1 MFNSVCT
8 FGGIDKYYS
17 VIDFQKLPE
26 KEIEKLRHSLVCPGC
41 RESAFYRKKSVDGK
55 QACFGSRY
63 CTCRE
68 NTPSLQRKREVIN
81 ATEVK
86 QIIAES
92 DTIRISFDFDG
103 ASSAGNEV
111 SGVSGRTEITGT
123 GHNKVHAIKSEQKRV
138 PTVSLQK
145 ILHSLIRGTG
155 LATSDTI
162 IPFGD
167 FKYKAKN
174 LFVKFPD
181 AEPVTKKALRFYW
194 GTLYNSNNDIE
205 WLNPAECRDVGIPLG
220 DLRDAILEKFS
231 ISDPEIL
238 EGATIIFAG
247 HCHWNKNKT
256 KRIINI
262 YDSERIFISLAN

>member
-1 MFNSVCT
+1 MFNSICT
-8 FGGIDKYYS
+8 FGGVDKCYS

-41 RESAFYRKKSVDGK
+41 REQAF
-55 QACFGSRY
+55 
-63 CTCRE
+63 CRE
-68 NTPSLQRKREVIN
+68 NTLSPQRQREVRN
-81 ATEVK
+81 ASEVQ

-92 DTIRISFDFDG
+92 DTIIISFNFDS
-103 ASSAGNEV
+103 ASSAGSEP
-111 SGVSGRTEITGT
+111 SGFSEKTEITGT
-123 GHNKVHAIKSEQKRV
+123 GHNKVHTIKSEQKRV

-181 AEPVTKKALRFYW
+181 AEPMTKNALRFYW
-194 GTLYNSNNDIE
+194 GRYITRTMI
-205 WLNPAECRDVGIPLG
+205 LNGL
-220 DLRDAILEKFS
+220 ILLNAGM
-231 ISDPEIL
+231 L
-238 EGATIIFAG
+238 E
-247 HCHWNKNKT
+247 
-256 KRIINI
+256 
-262 YDSERIFISLAN
+262 YP